1 MKQKS
6 QNRFLAALLAVA
18 MMLQM
23 LPMLAFAED
32 ATGTGKPVAWI
43 KDPYDPAK
51 NQGFTSLEEAVKK
64 AKSGA
69 TIILEEGNYTLYN
82 IKSDDTTRGK
92 DLTFVGQGP
101 DKTTWRIGPT
111 VLNPAF
117 FGKEYNGDYSFDGA
131 GKITFKN
138 MTLGTGSAD
147 YLGFI
152 RPDQTVVDHCEIY
165 GKTFYWGY
173 TSAVFTDTTFYAPPK
188 DYAIWTYSSPTMEF
202 DNCTF
207 NTTGKAINVY
217 ADYGAGKQDITVYFN
232 NCTVLNSGSE
242 LKTALNIN
250 DSNMRPFKYTIY
262 INNPQT
268 INAALDT
275 TTCSRMFGFGG
286 KDKEAT
292 NNKGKTDVYVDGD
305 LVWTNGKM
313 KTHSYTEGEK
323 EERAYRDGEKE
334 EGAYKITG
342 RSDWTP
348 SVERVDECEVT
359 KTCKYCGWT
368 KKELEHASVYRLQ
381 YNLNE
386 GVGDETA
393 YKDAFS
399 HEKESVKL
407 AAAPTREGYQFA
419 GWLSPNGK
427 LYKAESEL
435 VLTGDE
441 VFTAYWKKDE
451 PVVNHTLTVT
461 GGTFAVKDGDI
472 DVTDTLET
480 STDEASG
487 KQTCLVP
494 DGAEVTVTL
503 DQTKVPEGMVFD
515 IWSTGEL
522 PLDQDYKAESIT
534 FTMNGDVDV
543 AAQYR
548 SADIED
554 GSDVVGPI
562 IVGTAVVAGGAL
574 VGYTLGTDLVG
585 QMWGLPYF
593 PSNRSALAMMLWE
606 DAGKPMPESEILYP
620 DVGQEEQDMDLQH
633 AARWSMEHD
642 LLPDLNDQDTELPPE
657 QVKFYPDNMV
667 TKISVLRAW
676 KKAQDLKQNAQ

>member
-32 ATGTGKPVAWI
+32 APDA
-43 KDPYDPAK
+43 Y
-51 NQGFTSLEEAVKK
+51 AVKIDGKEGSYAKLVDAVK
-64 AKSGA
+64 AASSGD
-69 TIILEEGNYTLYN
+69 TIILGEGNYTLYG
-82 IKSDDTTRGK
+82 IKSDDTTKGK
-92 DLTFVGQGP
+92 NLTFVGQGP
-101 DKTTWRIGPT
+101 DKTAWNIGDKVPDPSKYGT
-111 VLNPAF
+111 
-117 FGKEYNGDYSFDGA
+117 EYNGDYSFDGA
-131 GKITFKN
+131 KTVTFKN
-138 MTLGTGSAD
+138 MTLRSGVVD

-152 RPDQTVVDHCEIY
+152 RIDNTVVENCVIN
-165 GKTFYWGY
+165 GKTDYWGY
-173 TSAVFTDTTFYAPPK
+173 TSAVFKDTTFNAPSSNYAL
-188 DYAIWTYSSPTMEF
+188 WTYCSPTMTF
-202 DNCTF
+202 DTCTF
-207 NTTGKAINVY
+207 NANGKVINVY
-217 ADYGAGKQDITVYFN
+217 TDYGAGKQDITVNFN
-232 NCTVLNSGSE
+232 NCTVKSSSG
-242 LKTALNIN
+242 KTALNIN
-250 DSNMRPFKYTIY
+250 DSNMGSYKYILNITGD
-262 INNPQT
+262 NHVT
-268 INAALDT
+268 AERDT
-275 TTCSRMFGFGG
+275 TTCTQLFGFGG
-286 KDKEAT
+286 KLNELIKNSNSGRTEVNIDGKCVWKE
-292 NNKGKTDVYVDGD
+292 GR
-305 LVWTNGKM
+305 M
-313 KTHSYTEGEK
+313 QTHAYT
-323 EERAYRDGEKE
+323 DGEHDQAFNYTYSEWKKLD
-334 EGAYKITG
+334 A
-342 RSDWTP
+342 RND
-348 SVERVDECEVT
+348 VRDET
-359 KTCKYCGWT
+359 KTCKYCGWWKT
-368 KKELEHASVYRLQ
+368 YKDKDLASVYRLQ

-386 GVGDETA
+386 GIGDATA
-393 YKDAFS
+393 NYNDAFY
-399 HEKESVKL
+399 HENESVKL

-419 GWLSPNGK
+419 GWLSLNGK

-515 IWSTGEL
+515 LWSTGKFEL
-522 PLDQDYKAESIT
+522 PLDQDYKAESIA
-534 FTMNGDVDV
+534 FTMNDDVDV

-642 LLPDLNDQDTELPPE
+642 LMPDLNDQDTELPPE

>member
-32 ATGTGKPVAWI
+32 APGTGEVLNKRTGTK
-43 KDPYDPAK
+43 Y
-51 NQGFTSLEEAVKK
+51 TSLVTAVT
-64 AKSGA
+64 AAQSGD
-69 TIILEEGNYTLYN
+69 TIILGEGNYTLYGTN
-82 IKSDDTTRGK
+82 SVGTTKGK

-101 DKTTWRIGPT
+101 DVTAWNIGAEVPD
-111 VLNPAF
+111 PSK
-117 FGKEYNGDYSFDGA
+117 FGTEYNGDYSFDGA
-131 GKITFKN
+131 GTVTFKN
-138 MTLGTGSAD
+138 MTLRSGDAD

-152 RPDQTVVDHCEIY
+152 RANNTVVENCVINGE
-165 GKTFYWGY
+165 TFYWGY
-173 TSAVFTDTTFYAPPK
+173 KSAVFTDTTFNAPDGRYAL
-188 DYAIWTYSSPTMEF
+188 WTYSSPTMTF
-202 DNCTF
+202 DTCTF
-207 NTTGKAINVY
+207 NASGKVINVY
-217 ADYGAGKQDITVYFN
+217 TDYGAGKQDITVNFE
-232 NCTVLNSGSE
+232 NCTVNSRFSPNVGDFD
-242 LKTALNIN
+242 KTALKIDDHNMGDYKYIINIT
-250 DSNMRPFKYTIY
+250 DPHVR
-262 INNPQT
+262 
-268 INAALDT
+268 AARDT
-275 TTCSRMFGFGG
+275 MTCSQVFGFGG
-286 KDKEAT
+286 NAANNTGRTEVHWNNSVEPVWKDRE
-292 NNKGKTDVYVDGD
+292 
-305 LVWTNGKM
+305 M
-313 KTHSYTEGEK
+313 QTHSYT
-323 EERAYRDGEKE
+323 DGEHDKAFTYTYSE
-334 EGAYKITG
+334 WKKI
-342 RSDWTP
+342 D
-348 SVERVDECEVT
+348 ERNEWRDVT
-359 KTCKYCGWT
+359 KTCDYCGWSET
-368 KKELEHASVYRLQ
+368 HKEVASVYRLQ

-393 YKDAFS
+393 YSDAYS
-399 HEKESVKL
+399 RENESVTL
-407 AAAPTREGYQFA
+407 AAAPKREGYQFA
-419 GWLSPNGK
+419 GWLSLKGK
-427 LYKAESEL
+427 LYKAGSAL

-441 VFTAYWKKDE
+441 VLTAQWKKNE
-451 PVVNHTLTVT
+451 PVNHTLTVT
-461 GGTFAVKDGDI
+461 GGTFAVKNGDI

-515 IWSTGEL
+515 LWSTGEL

-585 QMWGLPYF
+585 KMWGLPYF

>member
-23 LPMLAFAED
+23 LPMLAFADD
-32 ATGTGKPVAWI
+32 APDA
-43 KDPYDPAK
+43 Y
-51 NQGFTSLEEAVKK
+51 AVKIDGKEGSYAKLVDAVK
-64 AKSGA
+64 AASSGD
-69 TIILEEGNYTLYN
+69 TIILGEGNYTLYGVP
-82 IKSDDTTRGK
+82 SVGSTQGK
-92 DLTFVGQGP
+92 DLTFVGQGT
-101 DKTTWRIGPT
+101 DKTAWNIGDEVPDP
-111 VLNPAF
+111 NK
-117 FGKEYNGDYSFDGA
+117 FGTEYNGDYSFDGA
-131 GKITFKN
+131 KTVTFKN
-138 MTLGTGSAD
+138 MTLRSGNAN

-152 RPDQTVVDHCEIY
+152 RANNTVVDHCVIN

-173 TSAVFTDTTFYAPPK
+173 ESAKFINTTFNAPSG
-188 DYAIWTYSSPTMEF
+188 DYAIWTYSSPIMTF
-202 DNCTF
+202 DTCTF
-207 NTTGKAINVY
+207 NATGKVINVY
-217 ADYGAGKQDITVYFN
+217 TDYGAGKQDITVNFN
-232 NCTVLNSGSE
+232 NCTVNSSSG
-242 LKTALNIN
+242 KTALNIN
-250 DSNMRPFKYTIY
+250 DSNMGSYKYILNITGD
-262 INNPQT
+262 NHVT
-268 INAALDT
+268 AELDT
-275 TTCSRMFGFGG
+275 TTCTQLFGFGG
-286 KDKEAT
+286 KFNELYRNSNSGRTVVNID
-292 NNKGKTDVYVDGD
+292 GKC
-305 LVWTNGKM
+305 VWKDGKM
-313 KTHSYTEGEK
+313 QTHAYT
-323 EERAYRDGEKE
+323 DGEHDKAFTYTYSE
-334 EGAYKITG
+334 WKTIDARNEW
-342 RSDWTP
+342 RD
-348 SVERVDECEVT
+348 VT
-359 KTCKYCGWT
+359 KTCNYCHR
-368 KKELEHASVYRLQ
+368 ELEKHQETASVYRLQ

-386 GVGDETA
+386 GVGDATA
-393 YKDAFS
+393 DYNEHFY
-399 HEKESVKL
+399 HENESVTL

-419 GWLSPNGK
+419 GWLSQNGK

-441 VFTAYWKKDE
+441 VFTAQWKKDE

-515 IWSTGEL
+515 LWSTGEL

-633 AARWSMEHD
+633 AARWAMEHD
-642 LLPDLNDQDTELPPE
+642 LMPDLNDQDTELPPE

>member
-23 LPMLAFAED
+23 LPMLAFADD
-32 ATGTGKPVAWI
+32 APGIEETYVAWNE
-43 KDPYDPAK
+43 
-51 NQGFTSLEEAVKK
+51 NQGHKGYPSLEAAVEN
-64 AKSGA
+64 ASSDDTITLGA
-69 TIILEEGNYTLYN
+69 GSYTLYKK
-82 IKSDDTTRGK
+82 IKDNQKPKGK
-92 DLTFVGQGP
+92 NLTFVGQGS
-101 DKTTWRIGPT
+101 DKTTWYIGAEVPDPNLLGT
-111 VLNPAF
+111 
-117 FGKEYNGDYSFDGA
+117 EYNGDYSFDGA
-131 GKITFKN
+131 GTVTFKN
-138 MTLGTGSAD
+138 MTLRSGDKD

-152 RPDQTVVDHCEIY
+152 RIDNTVVENCVIN
-165 GKTFYWGY
+165 GKTDYWGY
-173 TSAVFTDTTFYAPPK
+173 TSAVFKDTTFNAPSSNYAL
-188 DYAIWTYSSPTMEF
+188 WTYCSPTMTF
-202 DNCTF
+202 NNCTF
-207 NTTGKAINVY
+207 NANGKAINVY
-217 ADYGAGKQDITVYFN
+217 TDYSAGDHDITVNFN
-232 NCTVLNSGSE
+232 NCTVNSNFQSYVSMFSNN
-242 LKTALNIN
+242 KTALNIN
-250 DSNMRPFKYTIY
+250 DSNMGSHKYIININDPKTI
-262 INNPQT
+262 T
-268 INAALDT
+268 AARDKT
-275 TTCSRMFGFGG
+275 TTCSQMFGFGG
-286 KDKEAT
+286 KAAT
-292 NNKGKTDVYVDGD
+292 NNKGKTDVYLNGE
-305 LVWTNGKM
+305 LVWTNGEM
-313 KTHSYTEGEK
+313 KTHSYT
-323 EERAYRDGEKE
+323 DGEHDK
-334 EGAYKITG
+334 AFTTTY
-342 RSDWTP
+342 SDWTRIDARN
-348 SVERVDECEVT
+348 EWRDVT
-359 KTCKYCGWT
+359 KTCNYCHR
-368 KKELEHASVYRLQ
+368 ELEKHQETASVYRLQ

-393 YKDAFS
+393 NYNDAFY
-399 HEKESVKL
+399 HENESVTL

-419 GWLSPNGK
+419 GWLSLNGK
-427 LYKAESEL
+427 LYKAGSEL

-441 VFTAYWKKDE
+441 VFTALWKKDE

-461 GGTFAVKDGDI
+461 GGTFAVKNGDI

-480 STDEASG
+480 STDETSG

-515 IWSTGEL
+515 LWSTGKFDL
-522 PLDQDYKAESIT
+522 PLDQDYKAESIA
-534 FTMNGDVDV
+534 FTMNDDVDV

-585 QMWGLPYF
+585 KMWGLPYF

-633 AARWSMEHD
+633 AARWAMEHD
-642 LLPDLNDQDTELPPE
+642 LMPDLNDQDAELPPE

>member
-32 ATGTGKPVAWI
+32 ALGTGEVRNKRTGTT
-43 KDPYDPAK
+43 Y
-51 NQGFTSLEEAVKK
+51 TSLATAVAEAQ
-64 AKSGA
+64 SGD
-69 TIILEEGNYTLYN
+69 TIELGEGNYTLYGVP
-82 IKSDDTTRGK
+82 SVGSTRGK

-101 DKTTWRIGPT
+101 DKTAWNIGAEVP
-111 VLNPAF
+111 NPDL
-117 FGKEYNGDYSFDGA
+117 FGTEYNGDYSFDGA
-131 GKITFKN
+131 RTVTFKN
-138 MTLGTGSAD
+138 MTLRSGNAN

-152 RPDQTVVDHCEIY
+152 RANNTVVDHCVIN

-173 TSAVFTDTTFYAPPK
+173 ESAKFINTTFNAPSG
-188 DYAIWTYSSPTMEF
+188 DYAIWTYSSPIMTF
-202 DNCTF
+202 DTCTF
-207 NTTGKAINVY
+207 NASGKVINVY
-217 ADYGAGKQDITVYFN
+217 TDFSAGKHDITVNFN
-232 NCTVLNSGSE
+232 NCTVNSSTFF
-242 LKTALNIN
+242 LYKQALNIN
-250 DSNMRPFKYTIY
+250 DSNMGSYKYI
-262 INNPQT
+262 ININDPQT
-268 INAALDT
+268 VTAVRDT
-275 TTCSRMFGFGG
+275 TTCSQVFGFGG
-286 KDKEAT
+286 KKD
-292 NNKGKTDVYVDGD
+292 NNSGRTEVYWNNSVEP
-305 LVWTNGKM
+305 VWKDGKM
-313 KTHSYTEGEK
+313 QTHSYT
-323 EERAYRDGEKE
+323 DGEHDNAFTTSYSE
-334 EGAYKITG
+334 WETIDA
-342 RSDWTP
+342 RNEWRD
-348 SVERVDECEVT
+348 VT
-359 KTCKYCGWT
+359 KTCDYCGWSET
-368 KKELEHASVYRLQ
+368 QKEIASVYRLQ

-393 YKDAFS
+393 YKDAYS
-399 HEKESVKL
+399 HEKKSVKL

-419 GWLSPNGK
+419 GWLSQNGK

-633 AARWSMEHD
+633 AARWAMEHD
-642 LLPDLNDQDTELPPE
+642 LMPDLNDQDTELPPE

>member
-32 ATGTGKPVAWI
+32 APGTGKVQNKRTGTI
-43 KDPYDPAK
+43 Y
-51 NQGFTSLEEAVKK
+51 TSLVDAVREA
-64 AKSGA
+64 SSDD
-69 TIILEEGNYTLYN
+69 TIILGDGNYTLYK
-82 IKSDDTTRGK
+82 IDSADTTKGK
-92 DLTFVGQGP
+92 NLTFVGQGT
-101 DKTTWRIGPT
+101 DKTFWNIGAKVPD
-111 VLNPAF
+111 PAN
-117 FGKEYNGDYSFDGA
+117 FGTEYNGDYSFDGA
-131 GKITFKN
+131 GTVTFKN
-138 MTLGTGSAD
+138 MTLRSGDAN

-152 RPDQTVVDHCEIY
+152 RANNTVVDHCVIN

-173 TSAVFTDTTFYAPPK
+173 ESAVFNNTIFNAPSG
-188 DYAIWTYSSPTMEF
+188 DYAIWTYSSPVMTF
-202 DNCTF
+202 DTCTF
-207 NTTGKAINVY
+207 NATGKVINVY
-217 ADYGAGKQDITVYFN
+217 TDYGAGKQDITVNFN
-232 NCTVLNSGSE
+232 NCTVKSISWTSAATF
-242 LKTALNIN
+242 KTALKIDDHNMGSYKYIINITDPN
-250 DSNMRPFKYTIY
+250 VT
-262 INNPQT
+262 
-268 INAALDT
+268 AARDT
-275 TTCSRMFGFGG
+275 TTCSQVFGFG
-286 KDKEAT
+286 DKKGVKEG
-292 NNKGKTDVYVDGD
+292 NNSGRTEVYWNNNAEP
-305 LVWTNGKM
+305 VWKEGKM
-313 KTHSYTEGEK
+313 QTHSYTDGKHDNAFTYTYSEWRKIDARNET
-323 EERAYRDGEKE
+323 RDE
-334 EGAYKITG
+334 
-342 RSDWTP
+342 
-348 SVERVDECEVT
+348 T
-359 KTCKYCGWT
+359 KTCNYCGWWET
-368 KKELEHASVYRLQ
+368 YKNKDVASVYRLQ
-381 YNLNE
+381 YNLNG
-386 GVGDETA
+386 GVGDATA
-393 YKDAFS
+393 DYSDANYR
-399 HEKESVKL
+399 ENESVTL

-427 LYKAESEL
+427 LYNAGSEL

-441 VFTAYWKKDE
+441 VFTAQWKKDE

-461 GGTFAVKDGDI
+461 GGTFVVKNGGI

-515 IWSTGEL
+515 LWSTGNFDL

-534 FTMNGDVDV
+534 FTMKDDVDV

-585 QMWGLPYF
+585 KMWGLPYF

-633 AARWSMEHD
+633 AARWAMEHE
-642 LLPDLNDQDTELPPE
+642 LLPDLNDQDAELPPE

>member
-23 LPMLAFAED
+23 LPMLAFADD
-32 ATGTGKPVAWI
+32 APDA
-43 KDPYDPAK
+43 Y
-51 NQGFTSLEEAVKK
+51 AVKIDGKEGSYAKLVDAVK
-64 AKSGA
+64 AASSGD
-69 TIILEEGNYTLYN
+69 TIILGEGNYTLYG
-82 IKSDDTTRGK
+82 IKSDDTTKGK
-92 DLTFVGQGP
+92 NLTFVGQGP
-101 DKTTWRIGPT
+101 DKTAWNIGDKVPDPSKYGT
-111 VLNPAF
+111 
-117 FGKEYNGDYSFDGA
+117 EYNGDYSFDGA
-131 GKITFKN
+131 KTVTFKN
-138 MTLGTGSAD
+138 MTLRSGVVD

-152 RPDQTVVDHCEIY
+152 RIDNTVVENCVIN
-165 GKTFYWGY
+165 GKTDYWGY
-173 TSAVFTDTTFYAPPK
+173 TSAVFKDTTFNAPSSNYAL
-188 DYAIWTYSSPTMEF
+188 WTYCSPTMTF

-207 NTTGKAINVY
+207 NANGKAINVY
-217 ADYGAGKQDITVYFN
+217 TDYSAGDHDITVNFN
-232 NCTVLNSGSE
+232 NCTVNSNFQSDVSMFSNN
-242 LKTALNIN
+242 KTALNIN
-250 DSNMRPFKYTIY
+250 DSNMGSHKYIININDPKTI
-262 INNPQT
+262 T
-268 INAALDT
+268 AARDKT
-275 TTCSRMFGFGG
+275 TTCSQMFGFGG
-286 KDKEAT
+286 KAAT
-292 NNKGKTDVYVDGD
+292 NNKGKTDVYLNGE
-305 LVWTNGKM
+305 LVWTNGEM
-313 KTHSYTEGEK
+313 KTHSYT
-323 EERAYRDGEKE
+323 DGEHDK
-334 EGAYKITG
+334 AFTTTY
-342 RSDWTP
+342 SDWTRIDARN
-348 SVERVDECEVT
+348 EWRDVT
-359 KTCKYCGWT
+359 KTCNYCGWSE
-368 KKELEHASVYRLQ
+368 KHREVASVYRLQ

-393 YKDAFS
+393 DYNEHFY
-399 HEKESVKL
+399 HENESVTL

-419 GWLSPNGK
+419 GWLSLKGK
-427 LYKAESEL
+427 LYKAGSEL

-441 VFTAYWKKDE
+441 VFTAQWKKDE

-461 GGTFAVKDGDI
+461 GGTFAVKNGDI

-515 IWSTGEL
+515 LWSTGKFEL
-522 PLDQDYKAESIT
+522 PLDQDYKAESIA
-534 FTMNGDVDV
+534 FTMKGDVDV

-633 AARWSMEHD
+633 AARWAMEHD
-642 LLPDLNDQDTELPPE
+642 LMPDLNDQDTELPPE